1 MIEQQNLY
9 VNTGEFEK
17 VCPFPIGYIYLSTS
31 STSPATLYGGTW
43 TALTDSKFLRPSG
56 SWNTIGGSEKITQS
70 QMPAHRHRGRA
81 GFSYMLITAST
92 SISQS
97 KAWSST
103 DNDTYSLYW
112 RTSGVNVLD
121 SQYCEN
127 TGGVPITGSLIA
139 LATLG
144 IEQLSLYPLD
154 GGER

>member
-56 SWNTIGGSEKITQS
+56 SWNTTGGSQKITID
-70 QMPAHRHRGRA
+70 QMPAHGHRGRE
-81 GFSYMLITAST
+81 GYSYMLITENT
-92 SISQS
+92 TISES
-97 KAWSST
+97 KAWSYT

-121 SQYCEN
+121 SPHCEN
-127 TGGVPITGSLIA
+127 TGGGADYWQPYRTCYA
-139 LATLG
+139 WYRTA
-144 IEQLSLYPLD
+144 
-154 GGER
+154 

>member
-56 SWNTIGGSEKITQS
+56 SWNTIGGSKKITID
-70 QMPAHRHRGRA
+70 QMPAHSHRGRA
-81 GFSYMLITAST
+81 GYSYMLITAGT

-97 KAWSST
+97 KAWSNV
-103 DNDTYSLYW
+103 DNNTYSLYW

-127 TGGVPITGSLIA
+127 MGSGVDYWQPYRTCYA
-139 LATLG
+139 WYRTA
-144 IEQLSLYPLD
+144 
-154 GGER
+154 